1 MRIFKNFKQ
10 LIQELPREVFTR
22 GQEVFDK
29 SVQGKIVTQGEGFE
43 QKELFG
49 MSYMINDFSD
59 RDEMMFLAQKMFN
72 KEHLTKEVAEQW
84 FWDMIHNPTTKETW
98 FDKTQYTKE
107 YFEKFCNENNSGT
120 SAYGYGE
127 RIIPQLDSL
136 IKRLKGNLYARGA
149 YIAMHDNRDIHR
161 IGRRIPCTLSYGF
174 AVRKTLAGD
183 KMNMFLHMRSQD
195 LVNFMTLDLYK
206 ATLFLESVAKEPNVK
221 KGKLIVYVDSL
232 HAYKRDVPSSVT
244 W

>member
-1 MRIFKNFKQ
+1 MRIFKNCKQ

-22 GQEVFDK
+22 GQTVMDK
-29 SVQGKIVTQGEGFE
+29 TVQGKVVTKDEGFE

-49 MSYMINDFSD
+49 MSYMINSFEDK
-59 RDEMMFLAQKMFN
+59 DEMLQIARETFN
-72 KEHLTKEVAEQW
+72 KEHLTPEVAKQW
-84 FWDMIHNPTTKETW
+84 FWDMLHNPTTKETW
-98 FDKTQYTKE
+98 FDMTKYTRE
-107 YFEKFCNENNSGT
+107 YFEKFCNENNSGH

-136 IKRLKGNLYARGA
+136 ITRLKGNLYARGA
-149 YIAMHDNRDIHR
+149 YIALHDSRDIHR

-174 AVRKTLAGD
+174 AVRKTIDGD
-183 KMNMFLHMRSQD
+183 KMNMFIHMRSQD

-206 ATLFLESVAKEPNVK
+206 AMLLLEYIAKELNVK
-221 KGKLIVYVDSL
+221 TGKVICYVDSL
-232 HAYKRDVPSSVT
+232 HAYKKDVPANIQ